1 MLAKSFSPLFQKA
14 LKCLAHSEQTPQ
26 PIEMERQGETE
37 RKRKGWEVETESNK
51 ACWSPKLQ
59 KLIGHSRVGL
69 HLHPAIALG
78 RSCRKLDT
86 FVFHKF

>member
-1 MLAKSFSPLFQKA
+1 MSR
-14 LKCLAHSEQTPQ
+14 PQ

-37 RKRKGWEVETESNK
+37 RKREGWEVETEGTK

-59 KLIGHSRVGL
+59 KLIGHTHVGL

-78 RSCRKLDT
+78 PSCRKLDA